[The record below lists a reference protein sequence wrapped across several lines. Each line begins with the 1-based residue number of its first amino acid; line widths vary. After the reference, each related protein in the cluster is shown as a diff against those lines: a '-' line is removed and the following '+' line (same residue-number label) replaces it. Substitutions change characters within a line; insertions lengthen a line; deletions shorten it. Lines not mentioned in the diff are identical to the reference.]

1 MIDLYLSIPI
11 MSTVITILF
20 WHFWRG
26 HYYKNNKFKIFLT
39 LITTITSIMFSA
51 AIILQ
56 VYNYNH
62 QQTTAQ
68 NDHYNSLSK
77 IFLDDTIELFIQHP
91 EMNYYYEDLMG
102 IKAIDN
108 NTKRNIVLEEQI
120 SMLIFSR
127 LAKFAIFI
135 QNSDPQTSSKIE
147 KWMGHVTHTF
157 MKSPT
162 LRYYWIHQ
170 YKPNLSGPASIKYM
184 KDNYNL

>member
-1 MIDLYLSIPI
+1 
-11 MSTVITILF
+11 
-20 WHFWRG
+20 
-26 HYYKNNKFKIFLT
+26 
-39 LITTITSIMFSA
+39 
-51 AIILQ
+51 
-56 VYNYNH
+56 
-62 QQTTAQ
+62 
-68 NDHYNSLSK
+68 
-77 IFLDDTIELFIQHP
+77 
-91 EMNYYYEDLMG
+91 MNYYYEDLMG

-108 NTKRNIVLEEQI
+108 NTKRNILLEEQI

-135 QNSDPQTSSKIE
+135 QTSDAETSTKIE

-162 LRYYWIHQ
+162 LRYYWTHK